1 MFTYA
6 PFTNLINATGQPS
19 VSLPLAEGQ
28 SGLPIGLQ
36 MTGKFAD
43 ELTLLQLGRQLEE
56 AIPWKGRKPAVHVS
70 TTQPQPAV

>member
-6 PFTNLINATGQPS
+6 SFTNLFNATGQPS
-19 VSLPLAEGQ
+19 LSLPLGESQ

-43 ELTLLQLGRQLEE
+43 ELSLLQLGRQLEE
-56 AIPWKGRKPAVHVS
+56 AMPWKGRKPAVHVS

>member
-1 MFTYA
+1 M
-6 PFTNLINATGQPS
+6 
-19 VSLPLAEGQ
+19 PLAESN

-56 AIPWKGRKPAVHVS
+56 AMPWKDRKPVVHVS
-70 TTQPQPAV
+70 EQPQPAV

>member
-1 MFTYA
+1 MHR
-6 PFTNLINATGQPS
+6 LQIATGQPS
-19 VSLPLAEGQ
+19 ISLPLAESK

-56 AIPWKGRKPAVHVS
+56 AMPWKDRQPVVHVS
-70 TTQPQPAV
+70 EQPQPAV

>member
-1 MFTYA
+1 
-6 PFTNLINATGQPS
+6 
-19 VSLPLAEGQ
+19 LAESQ